1 MVFIFYYFMRYFVSK
16 LESLIQSINSLSEKI
31 TLAIEEMNN
40 SLDELSKQ
48 NLALIYLNG
57 KVNGLSVDDI
67 KELMRVGN
75 NAGKTQR

>member
-67 KELMRVGN
+67 KELIRVGN

>member
-1 MVFIFYYFMRYFVSK
+1 MRYFVSK

-67 KELMRVGN
+67 KELIRVGN